1 MSADL
6 ITLQQAADRLGVHYM
21 TVYRYVRTGRLRA
34 RRVGTQWQVDPA
46 DLAAVASSAGTPG
59 RSAVEGRRPSRAELR
74 RRLVDRLVAG
84 DEPGSWAVVEAAL
97 AGGATLEEVVVD
109 VFAAALRTIGDRWE
123 MGELSVDDEHR
134 AAGVA
139 TRLVGRLGPL
149 ATRRGPRRG
158 TLVLGT
164 PPGERHGLP
173 TALAAIVLRGRG
185 YEVVDLGADVPVD
198 AFAAAVV
205 KAGRPLAAAIGM
217 TTGHHDRSVRAI
229 VRAVHEQAPEVVVLV
244 GGPAIAD
251 ADHAARLGAR
261 WGGPDAASLADAV
274 ESLRRERR

>member
-6 ITLQQAADRLGVHYM
+6 ISLQEAADRLGVHYM
-21 TVYRYVRTGRLRA
+21 TVYRYVRTGRLPA

-46 DLAAVASSAGTPG
+46 DLAAATASAGAPG
-59 RSAVEGRRPSRAELR
+59 RPASEGGRPSRAKLR

-84 DEPGSWAVVEAAL
+84 DEPGSWAVTESAL

-109 VFAAALRTIGDRWE
+109 VVADALRTIGERWE
-123 MGELSVDDEHR
+123 MGELTVDDEHR

-149 ATRRGPRRG
+149 ATRRGPKRG

-173 TALAAIVLRGRG
+173 TALAAVVLRGRG

-198 AFAAAVV
+198 AFAAAVT
-205 KAGRPLAAAIGM
+205 KADRPLAAAIGV
-217 TTGHHDRSVRAI
+217 TAGRHDRSVRAI
-229 VRAVHEQAPEVVVLV
+229 VRAVHDRAPEVVVLV

-251 ADHAARLGAR
+251 ADHATRLGAR
-261 WGGPDAASLADAV
+261 WAGPDAVTLADAV
-274 ESLRRERR
+274 ETVRQERR